1 MRRDALIPS
10 RASVRPS
17 VRACVATRR
26 FTRTRWEEVV
36 GAAAVV
42 RRGGVGRA
50 VVRASRCLV
59 SRGKIRINEF
69 LYACRVLE
77 YIALLYTKIRIL
89 WVSFYK

>member
-1 MRRDALIPS
+1 M
-10 RASVRPS
+10 
-17 VRACVATRR
+17 RACVATRR
-26 FTRTRWEEVV
+26 FTRARWEEVV
-36 GAAAVV
+36 GAASVV

-77 YIALLYTKIRIL
+77 YMALFYTRIRMM
-89 WVSFYK
+89 WDGFYK

>member
-1 MRRDALIPS
+1 
-10 RASVRPS
+10 

-26 FTRTRWEEVV
+26 FTRARWEEVV

-42 RRGGVGRA
+42 RRRGGVGRA

-59 SRGKIRINEF
+59 SREKIRINEF

-77 YIALLYTKIRIL
+77 YMDFFYTKIRML
-89 WVSFYK
+89 WDSFYN